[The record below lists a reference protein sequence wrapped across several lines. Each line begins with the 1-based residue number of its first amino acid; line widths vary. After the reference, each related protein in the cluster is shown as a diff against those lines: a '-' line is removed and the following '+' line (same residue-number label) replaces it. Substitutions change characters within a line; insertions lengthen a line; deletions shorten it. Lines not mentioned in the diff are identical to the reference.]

1 MPTTRLNRWR
11 RYTVGAAA
19 AGPSAP
25 TWGRPT
31 GTWGATPMRRRPAPR
46 TLADMLETAE
56 ELAAA
61 TPKERDR
68 VVDFV
73 RVAAVAVVVVGH
85 WLMAA
90 VTWDDAG
97 VHGRNILSVAP
108 WAQWLT
114 WPFQVM
120 PLVFVAGGAANAASW
135 ASARRSGTPY
145 AAWLQ
150 GRLRRL
156 VLPTAALV
164 GVWAAGLAI
173 AHRAG
178 ADPEVLDAAG
188 RLVGMPLWFL
198 AVYVPVVALT
208 PWSVAAHERWGL
220 RATAALVALAAVA
233 DLAGGP
239 LAWSSFAWVW
249 LFAHELGFWWR
260 DRRIDRAGAV
270 ALGGIVG
277 LVLLTTVGGY
287 PRSMIG
293 LPGER
298 SNMTPP
304 SLAMVALAVT
314 HFGLLSLARPR
325 LERWLLRPRV
335 WRQVIVA
342 NAVVMTTYLWHM
354 TALAL
359 GVLGLMATGF
369 FPQPDPASANW
380 WAWRPVWIVAL
391 VALTL
396 PLVLLWAPAETRRA
410 RRARTPSAPTALA
423 ATLGLT
429 VTLAYL
435 ALEGVPVG

>member
-1 MPTTRLNRWR
+1 
-11 RYTVGAAA
+11 
-19 AGPSAP
+19 
-25 TWGRPT
+25 
-31 GTWGATPMRRRPAPR
+31 MRRGRASR
-46 TLADMLETAE
+46 TLAGMLETAE

-61 TPKERDR
+61 TPAERDR

-90 VTWDDAG
+90 VTWDGAG

-145 AAWLQ
+145 AAWLH

-156 VLPTAALV
+156 VLPTAVLV
-164 GVWAAGLAI
+164 GVWAGGLAI
-173 AHRAG
+173 AHRVG

-220 RATAALVALAAVA
+220 RTTAALVGLAALADV
-233 DLAGGP
+233 AGGT

-249 LFAHELGFWWR
+249 LLAHDLGFWWR
-260 DRRIDRAGAV
+260 DRRVDRAGALAV
-270 ALGGIVG
+270 GGLAA

-293 LPGER
+293 LAGER

-314 HFGLLSLARPR
+314 HFGLLSLGRGR
-325 LERWLLRPRV
+325 LERWLQRPLV

-342 NAVVMTTYLWHM
+342 NGVVMTTYLWHM

-369 FPQPDPASANW
+369 FPQPAPASAEW
-380 WAWRPVWIVAL
+380 WACRPVWIVAL
-391 VALTL
+391 TGLTL
-396 PLVLLWAPAETRRA
+396 PLVLLWAPVENRRA
-410 RRARTPSAPTALA
+410 RRTPLPSPTTALA
-423 ATLGLT
+423 ATAGLT
-429 VTLAYL
+429 VALAYL
-435 ALEGVPVG
+435 ALEGVPVA